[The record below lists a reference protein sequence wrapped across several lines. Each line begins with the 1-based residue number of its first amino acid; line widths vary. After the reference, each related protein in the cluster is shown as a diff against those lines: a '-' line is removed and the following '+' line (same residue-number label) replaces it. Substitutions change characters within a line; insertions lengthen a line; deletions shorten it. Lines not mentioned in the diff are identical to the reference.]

1 VAIANDVHCTV
12 CIGGARGSVIFIR
25 LQIDKLCA
33 ELFPMF
39 VTPYIAHH
47 NNHSFPIIPEDGH
60 CLLKSSLT
68 IQFEYGE
75 GITGEH

>member
-1 VAIANDVHCTV
+1 VAIGNDVHCTV
-12 CIGGARGSVIFIR
+12 CIGGTRGSVISLGCR
-25 LQIDKLCA
+25 LTSYVLK
-33 ELFPMF
+33 LFPMF